1 VASHGT
7 LRTMAV
13 NTNGSS
19 KPRAGEETPLLR
31 DRVGGNGSGELR
43 TSLGSHEEEGVK
55 DSDRANQDV
64 GKLRGLFIALSLWG
78 LIFLQGQSMI
88 TFPSK

>member
-1 VASHGT
+1 
-7 LRTMAV
+7 MAV
-13 NTNGSS
+13 KINGSS

-31 DRVGGNGSGELR
+31 DEVGDNGSGELT
-43 TSLGSHEEEGVK
+43 TSSDSHEEEGVK

-78 LIFLQGQSMI
+78 LIFLQGRSI
-88 TFPSK
+88 IIFALK